1 MATAPID
8 GVGPSETGD
17 ALLLQETIHRC
28 SNDLQFVVSLLGL
41 QGRRAANPE
50 VARALSD
57 AMERVAVLAR
67 ARRVMH
73 GDNPQSLSSALR
85 QVCEALYA
93 QAEPRSILVTFDGDE
108 GLIAVSPAAVTTL
121 ALVVNE
127 LVTNAIKHAFEEG
140 TAGAVRV
147 SASGKDGQVT
157 VIVDDDG
164 LPFPKPGSSDSGMGM
179 SLAKR
184 LMASVDGLFLPPE
197 AGSKVFTLR
206 VPASFLGC

>member
-8 GVGPSETGD
+8 GIGPSETGD
-17 ALLLQETIHRC
+17 ALLLRETIHRC

-50 VARALSD
+50 VAQALRD

-85 QVCEALYA
+85 QVCEALHA
-93 QAEPRSILVTFDGDE
+93 QAELRSILVIFDDGE
-108 GLIAVSPAAVTTL
+108 GLDAVSPTAVTTL

-140 TAGAVRV
+140 KVGAVRV
-147 SASGKDGQVT
+147 SASGDDGQVT
-157 VIVDDDG
+157 VVVDDDG
-164 LPFPKPGSSDSGMGM
+164 LPFPAPGSIGSGMGM
-179 SLAKR
+179 GLAKR

-197 AGSKVFTLR
+197 AGSKLFTLR
-206 VPASFLGC
+206 VPVSS